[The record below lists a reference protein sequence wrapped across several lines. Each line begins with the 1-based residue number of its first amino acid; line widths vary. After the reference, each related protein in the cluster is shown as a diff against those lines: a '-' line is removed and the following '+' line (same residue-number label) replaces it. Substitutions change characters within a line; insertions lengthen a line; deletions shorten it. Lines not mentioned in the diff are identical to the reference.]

1 MHADLIESYLKAH
14 GVDARLV
21 QESYEA
27 TTFGFGMA
35 GAQILVPDFQ
45 LMEARKL
52 YEKTGW
58 DFDATEFDDDDE
70 EDESDE

>member
-27 TTFGFGMA
+27 ITFGFGSGA
-35 GAQILVPDFQ
+35 AQILVPDFQ

-52 YEKTGW
+52 YERTGW
-58 DFDATEFDDDDE
+58 NFDLSEVDDE
-70 EDESDE
+70 DDESDE